1 VTPFRVTPGWSPTL
15 WMLALTCAALVAC
28 GNPETT
34 ASLAAQAN
42 YPPITS
48 GQASATAGPQPAA
61 DAQQLFTSA
70 VDVADF
76 SAAALGSPTTA
87 DLSVPLKVD
96 GGRVL
101 GIESGTLL
109 SAALRTLGVKPVV
122 EPYDQP
128 IQTNGSAVE
137 LEACSEHPGDRWVI
151 SSAGLTLVFEG
162 PSASTARLSVWR
174 YTGGPAVGFTA
185 LVAPHG
191 VVVGGT
197 REDLLSA
204 FEQADA
210 LGDTIDV
217 GAPVNL
223 RFGLEGDV
231 IAWFGN
237 AACGGS

>member
-1 VTPFRVTPGWSPTL
+1 
-15 WMLALTCAALVAC
+15 MLALTCAALVAC
-28 GNPETT
+28 GDPATT

-48 GQASATAGPQPAA
+48 GQASATVGPQPAA

-70 VDVADF
+70 VDVADL
-76 SAAALGSPTTA
+76 AAATPGSPTTA

-96 GGRVL
+96 RGRVL

-109 SAALRTLGVKPVV
+109 SVALRTLGVKPVV
-122 EPYDQP
+122 EPSDQP
-128 IQTNGSAVE
+128 IQTNGSGPAVE

-191 VVVGGT
+191 LVVGGT

-231 IAWFGN
+231 ITWFGN